1 MIPEQWVQAEKFHN
15 KARLLKRDSVNKYEF
30 EHELIGAIQHK
41 DGTSEVFYHD
51 EKENW
56 FVDKFDSSDIYKSS
70 NSLTFSELFN
80 LETLHDND
88 LNNNGWIGD
97 QIEFKISSD
106 GNGLGLYRTM
116 SGAYIVDNNGLQQG
130 NSPVTPTILIDQV
143 SFKEKQAQ

>member
-1 MIPEQWVQAEKFHN
+1 M
-15 KARLLKRDSVNKYEF
+15 
-30 EHELIGAIQHK
+30 
-41 DGTSEVFYHD
+41 FYHD

-56 FVDKFDSSDIYKSS
+56 FVDKFDSSDIYKKFEFI
-70 NSLTFSELFN
+70 NFFSELLN

-143 SFKEKQAQ
+143 SFKGKNKHSSL